1 MKVLDLHSRQLLQLF
16 HRPNTHNLL
25 PAKNITQIISKV
37 KTAFL
42 VIKDGQSF
50 NLANILTHSKI
61 PAILTHSKIP
71 ASI

>member
-25 PAKNITQIISKV
+25 SAKNITQIITQV
-37 KTAFL
+37 KTSVFL
-42 VIKDGQSF
+42 LKDGQSF